1 MIHMKE
7 QLYKIIPALTLL
19 ALLSSCATN
28 PVTGKQDFMM
38 ISEEQ
43 EINLG
48 KQYHQ
53 EILKQYKLYD
63 DPQLQAYVTRLGEEL
78 AQKSHRNNL
87 FYHFYVI
94 DSPIV
99 NAFALPGGYIY
110 ISRGILSYMNSE
122 SELAG
127 VLGHELGHVTARH
140 SAKAISK
147 QQLTGIFATAA
158 VIATG
163 TRVAGDLSSI
173 LGSAVLSGYGRAAE
187 LESDR
192 LGAEY
197 IAAVG
202 YDPDDMIEVI
212 GILKNQEE
220 FEKQRAIE
228 EDRPP
233 RAYHGVFASHPRNDD
248 RLQEVISAAKSA
260 QNTIIR
266 DNNREE
272 FLNHLDGLVFASS
285 EEQGVIRGN
294 HFYHNKLDFTVTFPQ
309 DWRIE
314 NRPNSLLSTAKTN
327 DTIIY
332 MAMDDLNFKESADA
346 YLRRNYADIEDLAPI
361 STDSG
366 LQGYAGVAKLKTP
379 YGMRLSRIAT
389 VFEGKR
395 AYVLISTHKDKGT
408 LPGVE
413 FYDTVRSVRNL
424 KLEERQLAKGQ
435 RIRIVKAKPGDTFS
449 KLARESIL
457 PNYAQAQLRLL
468 NGMYPD
474 GEPVAGQLIK
484 IVE

>member
-1 MIHMKE
+1 
-7 QLYKIIPALTLL
+7 
-19 ALLSSCATN
+19 
-28 PVTGKQDFMM
+28 M

-78 AQKSHRNNL
+78 AQKSHRDNL

-192 LGAEY
+192 LGAQY

-202 YDPDDMIEVI
+202 YDPDDMIDVI

-220 FEKQRAIE
+220 FEKQRAQE
-228 EDRPP
+228 EDREP
-233 RAYHGVFASHPRNDD
+233 RSYHGVFASHPRNDQ
-248 RLQEVISAAKSA
+248 RLQEVIAAAKSQQSA
-260 QNTIIR
+260 VTR
-266 DNNREE
+266 VTNRAE
-272 FLNHLDGLVFASS
+272 FLNHLDGLEFGSG
-285 EEQGVIRGN
+285 EEQGVTRGN
-294 HFYHNKLDFTVTFPQ
+294 RFYHNKLDFTVSFPEQ
-309 DWRIE
+309 WRIE

-332 MAMDDLNFKESADA
+332 MTMDDLNFKESADA
-346 YLRRNYADIEDLAPI
+346 YLKRNFENIEQLTPV
-361 STDSG
+361 TTTSG
-366 LQGYAGVAKLKTP
+366 LDGYTGVAKIKTP
-379 YGMRLSRIAT
+379 YGLKQSRIAA
-389 VFEGKR
+389 VFQGKR
-395 AYVLISTHKDKGT
+395 AYVLMGTHKEKGS
-408 LPGVE
+408 LPGNE
-413 FYDTVRSVRNL
+413 YFATLKSIRNL
-424 KLEERQLAKGQ
+424 KQEERQLAKGQ
-435 RIRIVKAKPGDTFS
+435 RIKIVTAKAGDTFS
-449 KLARESIL
+449 KLAQASVL
-457 PNYAQAQLRLL
+457 PNYAEEQLRLL

-474 GEPVAGQLIK
+474 GEPKAGQLIK
-484 IVE
+484 IVQ

>member
-1 MIHMKE
+1 
-7 QLYKIIPALTLL
+7 
-19 ALLSSCATN
+19 
-28 PVTGKQDFMM
+28 M

-43 EINLG
+43 EINMG
-48 KQYHQ
+48 KQYHK
-53 EILKQYKLYD
+53 EIIKQYKLYD

-163 TRVAGDLSSI
+163 TRMAGDLSSI
-173 LGSAVLSGYGRAAE
+173 LGSAFLSGYGRAAE

-192 LGAEY
+192 LGAQY

-202 YDPDDMIEVI
+202 YDPDDMINVI

-220 FEKQRAIE
+220 FEKQRARE
-228 EDRPP
+228 EDRPA

-248 RLQEVISAAKSA
+248 RLQEVIAAAKS
-260 QNTIIR
+260 QQSTVSR
-266 DNNREE
+266 ENNRDE
-272 FLNHLDGLVFASS
+272 FLKHLDGLVFGSS
-285 EEQGVIRGN
+285 EEQGVTRGN
-294 HFYHNKLDFTVTFPQ
+294 RFYHNKMDFTVAFPQ
-309 DWRIE
+309 TWRIE
-314 NRPNSLLSTAKTN
+314 NRPNSLLATAKTN
-327 DTIIY
+327 DKILY
-332 MAMDDLNFKESADA
+332 MSIDDLNFKESADD
-346 YLRRNYADIEDLAPI
+346 YLKRNYTDIEALTPVT
-361 STDSG
+361 TDSG
-366 LQGYAGVAKLKTP
+366 LQGYTGLTKLKTP
-379 YGMRLSRIAT
+379 FGVRQSRVAT

-408 LPGVE
+408 LPGDE
-413 FYDTVRSVRNL
+413 FFDTLRSIRNL
-424 KLEERQLAKGQ
+424 KQEERQLAKGQ
-435 RIRIVKAKPGDTFS
+435 RIRIVRAKPGDTFE
-449 KLARESIL
+449 KLAGESIL
-457 PNYAQAQLRLL
+457 VNYAQAQLRLL

-474 GEPVAGQLIK
+474 GEPQPGQLIK

>member
-1 MIHMKE
+1 
-7 QLYKIIPALTLL
+7 
-19 ALLSSCATN
+19 
-28 PVTGKQDFMM
+28 M

-43 EINLG
+43 EIKMG

-63 DPQLQAYVTRLGEEL
+63 DPELQAYVTRIGEEL

-140 SAKAISK
+140 SAKAMSK
-147 QQLTGIFATAA
+147 QKAAGVLGTGLSIL
-158 VIATG
+158 TG
-163 TRVAGDLSSI
+163 TRLAGDLTSI
-173 LGSAVLSGYGRAAE
+173 FGSAIISGYGRAAE

-202 YDPDDMIEVI
+202 YDPDDMIDVI

-220 FEKQRAIE
+220 FEKQRAKE
-228 EDRPP
+228 EDRQP
-233 RAYHGVFASHPRNDD
+233 RSYHGVFASHPRNDD
-248 RLQEVISAAKSA
+248 RLQEVIAAAKN
-260 QNTIIR
+260 QQTTITR
-266 DNNREE
+266 EGNRQA
-272 FLNHLDGLVFASS
+272 FLNRLEGLVFASG
-285 EEQGVIRGN
+285 EDQGVTRGN
-294 HFYHNKLDFTVTFPQ
+294 HFYHNKLDFTVSFPEQ
-309 DWRIE
+309 WRIE

-327 DTIIY
+327 DSIML

-346 YLRRNYADIEDLAPI
+346 YLKRNYSGIEQLAPV
-361 STDSG
+361 STNSG
-366 LQGYAGVAKLKTP
+366 LNGYAGVAKLKTP
-379 YGMRLSRIAT
+379 YGLKDTRVAT
-389 VFEGKR
+389 VFDGKR
-395 AYVLISTHKDKGT
+395 AYVLIGAHKDT
-408 LPGVE
+408 NSLPGDE
-413 FYDTVRSVRNL
+413 FFKTIQSIR
-424 KLEERQLAKGQ
+424 KLNDDERKLAKGQ
-435 RIRIVKAKPGDTFS
+435 RIKIVKAKPGDTFA

-457 PNYAQAQLRLL
+457 PNYAEAQLRLL
-468 NGMYPD
+468 NGMYPQ
-474 GEPVAGQLIK
+474 GEPKVGQLIK